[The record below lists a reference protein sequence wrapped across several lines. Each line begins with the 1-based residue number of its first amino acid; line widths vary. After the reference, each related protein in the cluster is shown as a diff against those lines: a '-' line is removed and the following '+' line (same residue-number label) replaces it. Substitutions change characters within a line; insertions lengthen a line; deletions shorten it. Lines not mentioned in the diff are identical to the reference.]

1 MDASTLTFNRVTVQ
15 SIIEDLHGKKITVIV
30 PAAALYSDD
39 ELTAQNEPTMFMD
52 NAPIRSK
59 SSMGN
64 EVTYTGTSAS
74 IVDNEINNNSSNN
87 KTTVRLS
94 LSVVIDL
101 YHKQFSIYIPKH
113 NNDLIKLVDF
123 INDILNRLENSSDGR
138 ANEMFEYIDEFYK
151 VVIKN
156 QKSNISK
163 KLSLDAMYLPDMK
176 PVVGFTSNTLEED
189 AINTATFIDIDSI
202 TV

>member
-1 MDASTLTFNRVTVQ
+1 MDASTLTFNRVTIQ
-15 SIIEDLHGKKITVIV
+15 SIIEDLHSKKITVIV

-39 ELTAQNEPTMFMD
+39 ELTAQNEPTMFTD
-52 NAPIRSK
+52 NAPIKSK

-64 EVTYTGTSAS
+64 EVIFTGTSAS

-123 INDILNRLENSSDGR
+123 INDILNRLENSSDKR

-151 VVIKN
+151 VVVKN
-156 QKSNISK
+156 QKSNIAK

-189 AINTATFIDIDSI
+189 AINAATFIDIDSI

>member
-1 MDASTLTFNRVTVQ
+1 MDASNLTFNRVTIQ
-15 SIIEDLHGKKITVIV
+15 SIIEDLHSKKITVIV

-52 NAPIRSK
+52 NAPIKSK

-64 EVTYTGTSAS
+64 EVTFTGTSAS

-123 INDILNRLENSSDGR
+123 INDILNRLENSSDKR

-151 VVIKN
+151 VVVKN
-156 QKSNISK
+156 QKSNIAK

-189 AINTATFIDIDSI
+189 AINAATFIDIDSI